1 MYRRG
6 RHEADPQRGR
16 CCKGGGPRHRG
27 ADTLAIVS
35 GRGRCRAPESLRAD
49 LRSQQILRQ
58 GLLDIGASAAVH
70 VKRFVLDPATART
83 DIGCKRMRSVQRSR
97 RRQRREGNASEGA
110 HLHARHLCRQ
120 PAGRTYPVRRRLSR
134 SSVKKCT
141 RQKLRAPGGIRGQL
155 ASQKI
160 NFATIRTAASH
171 ACLQSRVAHQLSS
184 SPSLSVESAM
194 SAQFEQRNGPNLC
207 AELVVMAL
215 HMEAAWPF

>member
-83 DIGCKRMRSVQRSR
+83 DIGCK
-97 RRQRREGNASEGA
+97 
-110 HLHARHLCRQ
+110 
-120 PAGRTYPVRRRLSR
+120 RRRLSR